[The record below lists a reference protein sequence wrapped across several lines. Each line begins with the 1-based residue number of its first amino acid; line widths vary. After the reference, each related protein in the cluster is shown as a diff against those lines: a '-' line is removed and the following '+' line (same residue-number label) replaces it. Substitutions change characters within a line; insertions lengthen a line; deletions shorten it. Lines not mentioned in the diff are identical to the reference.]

1 MVTALV
7 LFIVLDVDTFAA
19 LFFLLIVADV
29 FILLVV
35 VLRLQSALRLEI
47 LLLACASL
55 RTESSSGLSHLVKQV
70 VTAAGFA
77 LASWLGVV
85 VVVEDLFVFSAFLVH
100 LQVLD
105 DFLVL
110 LLALDLLQIILIK
123 FVFEIVNVREFL
135 NIDSVESF

>member
-7 LFIVLDVDTFAA
+7 LFIILDVDTFAS
-19 LFFLLIVADV
+19 LFFLLVVADV

-85 VVVEDLFVFSAFLVH
+85 VVVKDLFVFSAFLVH

-110 LLALDLLQIILIK
+110 LLALDLLQVIFIK

-135 NIDSVESF
+135 NIDCVESF